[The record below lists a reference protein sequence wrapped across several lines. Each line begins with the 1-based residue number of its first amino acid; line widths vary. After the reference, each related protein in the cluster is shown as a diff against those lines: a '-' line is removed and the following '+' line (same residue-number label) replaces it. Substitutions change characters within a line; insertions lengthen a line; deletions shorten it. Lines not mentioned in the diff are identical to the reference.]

1 MWWCSPSDGMD
12 ECEDKMCEHPPD
24 NWSSQ
29 GVSLFSEAV
38 DVFIL
43 LGLFVVF
50 FVCLYFGI
58 LSINLRSDSR
68 FVIV

>member
-1 MWWCSPSDGMD
+1 MD
-12 ECEDKMCEHPPD
+12 ECEDKMCEHPPG

-50 FVCLYFGI
+50 CLFVFWHSEYKPK
-58 LSINLRSDSR
+58 
-68 FVIV
+68 V